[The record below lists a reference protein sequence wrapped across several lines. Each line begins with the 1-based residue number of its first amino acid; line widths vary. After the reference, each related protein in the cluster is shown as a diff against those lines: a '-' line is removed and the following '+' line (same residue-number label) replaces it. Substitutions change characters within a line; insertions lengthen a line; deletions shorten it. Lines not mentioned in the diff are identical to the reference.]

1 MKIFFKLNLFNIFCR
16 FSDEHMKASV
26 FNNYF
31 LYTDQYLTIF
41 SQSLQCIL
49 FTGVIVISV
58 SVLLLPDTVS
68 AVSAVL
74 SIVST
79 LTGQK
84 LAAIYL
90 LKL

>member
-1 MKIFFKLNLFNIFCR
+1 
-16 FSDEHMKASV
+16 MKASV

-79 LTGQK
+79 LTGQNLSFTCTETLNK
-84 LAAIYL
+84 AFLA
-90 LKL
+90 